1 MGLEPFDG
9 IVVPGGVLRGFRNT
23 SGTRAVLLTILGA
36 RNAGHCVWA
45 EALQPAFRAASP
57 PEAPPEPG

>member
-1 MGLEPFDG
+1 MS
-9 IVVPGGVLRGFRNT
+9 

-45 EALQPAFRAASP
+45 EALQPAFRAASAP
-57 PEAPPEPG
+57 DAPPEPG